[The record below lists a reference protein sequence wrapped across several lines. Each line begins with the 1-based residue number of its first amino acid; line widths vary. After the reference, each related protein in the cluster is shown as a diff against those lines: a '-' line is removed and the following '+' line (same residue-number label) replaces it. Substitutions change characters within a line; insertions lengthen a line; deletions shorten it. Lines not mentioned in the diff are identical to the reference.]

1 MNLDLINNM
10 LNIQNN
16 KFIKNFML
24 ELQKYIEANSKK
36 EAMILP
42 DSIDNETKIITEYR
56 DKMLIERSHILN
68 NYAKQTLNKGQM
80 YYIYSKNSKLENG
93 YNLCICE
100 EEKSHVVIEASIDDL
115 PYGAQI
121 GSVLRNVN
129 GSYVIDEDATKDIT
143 EKFSKMKEQLLEQQ
157 AIFLESARI
166 EGHIYELSEKADDR
180 VWLFDITNE
189 STNALEEIEFPDEL
203 LSSSNEGDL
212 FIYKN
217 GEYYKNP
224 PI

>member
-1 MNLDLINNM
+1 M